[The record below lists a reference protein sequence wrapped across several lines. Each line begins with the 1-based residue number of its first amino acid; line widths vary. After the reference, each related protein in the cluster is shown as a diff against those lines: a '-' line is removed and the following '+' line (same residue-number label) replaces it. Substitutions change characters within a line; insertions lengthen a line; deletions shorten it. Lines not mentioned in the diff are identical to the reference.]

1 MKSTCEGLALC
12 QFVRFFCTDLDSE
25 MDLLQK
31 MILKA
36 KQQPLVPIGCLATTG
51 AIIMATRSVRQ
62 GDRLKTQKYFRMRIG
77 FQLATLIALVVGG
90 YYYQTESIEKK
101 ISKEEKL
108 RAKAKLR
115 EKMWIEELERR
126 DEESKER
133 QRRLEDSRRELSLVA
148 QEGFAQERVREE
160 SPSK

>member
-1 MKSTCEGLALC
+1 MAANVPSSFDGMSKDE
-12 QFVRFFCTDLDSE
+12 DE

-31 MILKA
+31 MILKV
-36 KQQPLVPIGCLATTG
+36 KQQPLVPLGCLATTG

-62 GDRLKTQKYFRMRIG
+62 GDRLKTQMYFRMRIG
-77 FQLATLIALVVGG
+77 LQLATLIALVVGG

-126 DEESKER
+126 DEETKER
-133 QRRLEDSRRELSLVA
+133 QRRLESSRRELNQVA
-148 QEGFAQERVREE
+148 QESFAKEREREE
-160 SPSK
+160 TPSK